1 MKWYVLQLC
10 VNLLKCSEDP
20 RGRTLFFQIFL
31 PYSFRLIGPQ
41 TKQGYIHPWSVKIGL
56 ISNLVKKLETYLP
69 HKVKSIYDHE
79 YKCKNANFLHFLLL
93 KLNCFI
99 KTV

>member
-20 RGRTLFFQIFL
+20 RGGRTCFFLQIFL

-41 TKQGYIHPWSVKIGL
+41 TKQGYIHPLSVKVGL
-56 ISNLVKKLETYLP
+56 SYCRLCTI
-69 HKVKSIYDHE
+69 E
-79 YKCKNANFLHFLLL
+79 YILGNA
-93 KLNCFI
+93 
-99 KTV
+99 